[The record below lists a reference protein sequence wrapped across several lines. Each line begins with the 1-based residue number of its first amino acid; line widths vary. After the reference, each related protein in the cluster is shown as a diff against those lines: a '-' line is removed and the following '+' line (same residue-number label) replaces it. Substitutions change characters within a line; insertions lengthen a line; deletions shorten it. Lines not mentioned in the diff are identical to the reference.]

1 MEKRDL
7 YDKNR
12 NITGKTILK
21 GEQIPKDRYIVVVLM
36 FIQNSEGK
44 FLIQKRSE
52 AKNGKYATT
61 GGHPKT
67 GETSIEGILTEVE
80 EEIGVKMNP
89 KDLKLYFSGRSED
102 ERVFW
107 NDYYIKMDIQNLND
121 LKLQEA
127 EVDSVEWLSE
137 NEIVNLMKQ
146 DKFFKNHYEEF
157 EILLNWLHN
166 NHKRIDERWGAI
178 WKKSVYAVGIKH
190 YLRK

>member
-12 NITGKTILK
+12 NLTGETILK
-21 GEQIPKDRYIVVVLM
+21 GEQIPKNRYIVVVLV

-89 KDLKLYFSGRSED
+89 KDLKLYFSGRSEN

-107 NDYYIKMDIQNLND
+107 DDYYIKMDIQNLND

-157 EILLNWLHN
+157 EILIKWLDSD
-166 NHKRIDERWGAI
+166 K
-178 WKKSVYAVGIKH
+178 
-190 YLRK
+190 